1 VNRPVRAHS
10 LFIPVF
16 GGLIALALVG
26 CGNQEEITRYTVTR
40 AEQPATQDRILA
52 AAVPQ
57 GDQMWFFKL
66 TGPSD
71 AVAGQAEAFAEF
83 IRSIRFSAGE
93 RPQPA
98 WTLPAGWQEQPGSN
112 MRFATITIATDKKP
126 LELTVIPL
134 PNIGDDEQQYLA
146 DNINRWRDQL
156 GLPAISSEQMFSGT
170 GDEGGAVKQFEVN
183 GTTVTLA
190 NLIGKSQS
198 TGMGRAPFAGG
209 AGPFAGGAGAPALDA
224 PSSRPQATTLTY
236 ETPQGWTEE
245 PASGLRHAAF
255 TVSDGDHKIL
265 ITAITLPPAGG
276 DLLENVNR
284 WRKEIKLATTTSE
297 TLPQELEAIEIDQTK
312 GHLVELIGPEDAS
325 PRTAII
331 GAIVPHG
338 GQVWFFTL
346 KGDAE
351 LAQREKANFRSFV
364 ESVKFSKADGVG
376 NGK

>member
-1 VNRPVRAHS
+1 MSTRKLFVPVCS
-10 LFIPVF
+10 
-16 GGLIALALVG
+16 GLIALVLFG
-26 CGNQEEITRYTVTR
+26 CGNQDEITRYSVSR
-40 AEQPATQDRILA
+40 SDQPAMPDRILA

-57 GDQMWFFKL
+57 GEQMWFFKL

-71 AVAGQAEAFAEF
+71 AVTAQAEAFAEF

-93 RPQPA
+93 RPQPT

-112 MRFATITIATDKKP
+112 MRFATITMVADGKP

-156 GLPAISSEQMFSGT
+156 GLPAISGEQMFAG

-190 NLIGKSQS
+190 NLVGRLQS
-198 TGMGRAPFAGG
+198 SGMGRAPFAGG
-209 AGPFAGGAGAPALDA
+209 AGPFAGGAGAPAIDS
-224 PSSRPQATTLTY
+224 PSEGPQTTSLTY
-236 ETPQGWTEE
+236 ETPPGWSEG
-245 PASGLRHAAF
+245 PAGGLRHAAF
-255 TVSDGDHKIL
+255 TVSDGDHKLL

-276 DLLENVNR
+276 DLLKNVNR
-284 WRKEIKLATTTSE
+284 WRDEIELAPTTSE

-312 GHLVELIGPEDAS
+312 GHLVELIGSEDAS
-325 PRTAII
+325 PRKAVL

-351 LAQREKANFRSFV
+351 LAQREKANFRAFV
-364 ESVKFSKADGVG
+364 ESVKFSKADGAG